1 MRQITSIAAALALAV
16 GAITF
21 SAPARADNDAIIA
34 GAAGFALG
42 TLFGHATAQPHYR
55 HGYYYPRAHYVPRPV
70 HRAYRPW
77 TRAWYHHCAAKYRS
91 FNWHTGY
98 YVTYSGH
105 RRFCY

>member
-1 MRQITSIAAALALAV
+1 MAAALALAV
-16 GAITF
+16 SVMTF
-21 SAPARADNDAIIA
+21 SAPARADSDDAIIA

-42 TLFGHATAQPHYR
+42 TLFGNATARPYYR
-55 HGYYYPRAHYVPRPV
+55 QGYHSNYYPRAYYAPRPV
-70 HRAYRPW
+70 YRAYRPW
-77 TRAWYHHCAAKYRS
+77 TRAWYNHCAAKYRS